1 MLNLKKKKM
10 VTSMLAYYLEH
21 LRTTICR
28 YQISCIETERN
39 AGINF
44 KIKSNLKILF
54 LNKKYF

>member
-1 MLNLKKKKM
+1 MS
-10 VTSMLAYYLEH
+10 VYYLEH